1 MSTEKSLTISIL
13 KVYNWELESSDEVY
27 ELSFSSLLT
36 RTPIMQKS
44 IKTHISNN
52 QLVINTSL
60 KITYTPEEAKV
71 LPSYIDS
78 AQDVQAR
85 QRWQPLGHQLVS
97 DRPRLAL
104 GEKGSVSSL

>member
-1 MSTEKSLTISIL
+1 MIGIVASFLYNYYGNLMSTEKSLTISIL
-13 KVYNWELESSDEVY
+13 KVYNWELENSNEIY

-60 KITYTPEEAKV
+60 KITYTPE
-71 LPSYIDS
+71 
-78 AQDVQAR
+78 
-85 QRWQPLGHQLVS
+85 
-97 DRPRLAL
+97 
-104 GEKGSVSSL
+104 